1 MTLKSKKNIAFG
13 FFAWSVMILLV
24 AILVS
29 GSSSC
34 GIYKFNEAMYPD
46 SIKTVRINP
55 IENRALYKNNQL
67 APRLYDKLRQKII
80 SQTKL
85 TQTNNDNVDWEIT
98 AYVTD
103 YNFTTSAISNQEVSG
118 NQLTVSVHITLTNHK
133 ADEVKDHDVSR
144 NFEFKGNLSFDQASN
159 LLLDEITRTLTDEI
173 FNKLF
178 SNW

>member
-1 MTLKSKKNIAFG
+1 MILKNKKNIACRIFTG
-13 FFAWSVMILLV
+13 SGMIVLIALL
-24 AILVS
+24 IS
-29 GSSSC
+29 GNSSC

-55 IENRALYKNNQL
+55 IENRALYKNTQL

-85 TQTNNDNVDWEIT
+85 TQTNNDNVDWEIS
-98 AYVTD
+98 AFVTD
-103 YNFTTSAISNQEVSG
+103 YNFTTSAISNQQVSG
-118 NQLTVSVHITLTNHK
+118 NQLTVSVHITLQNHK
-133 ADEVKDHDVSR
+133 ADETKEHDVSR